1 MVREEKESRRKEKE
15 QEARQKELKGE
26 VGKRFP
32 LAVGRQIGPSV

>member
-1 MVREEKESRRKEKE
+1 MKRERKKEAK
-15 QEARQKELKGE
+15 QKELKGE